1 MSKFQDIKRESHWIQ
16 ENARLQEEVAAL
28 KSENERL
35 EKQVARLLEPVSDEE
50 QAELGIKAFVNG
62 ASIRYE
68 LFPRKNVESLIAKR
82 LGPICSPTTGKSQ
95 SKPAGL
101 CSIPRGEE

>member
-1 MSKFQDIKRESHWIQ
+1 MSEPTKQQMIAEA
-16 ENARLQEEVAAL
+16 EAA
-28 KSENERL
+28 
-35 EKQVARLLEPVSDEE
+35 VRLLRRIYKVYPLVSDDDATTYRGILDREAARVEE

-82 LGPICSPTTGKSQ
+82 LGPK
-95 SKPAGL
+95 
-101 CSIPRGEE
+101 GESDGR